1 MNEKDL
7 KLMVEQ
13 LVSQMVGQVDMQSV
27 EKVVKEVSKN
37 QSQVESDE
45 FIPDITEI
53 DIKKQ
58 LLVDNPADREAYL
71 EMKAKTPARLGSG
84 RAGARYKTITA
95 LRMRADHAAAQDS
108 VFSDV

>member
-58 LLVDNPADREAYL
+58 LLVDNPADREAY
-71 EMKAKTPARLGSG
+71 
-84 RAGARYKTITA
+84 
-95 LRMRADHAAAQDS
+95 
-108 VFSDV
+108 

>member
-71 EMKAKTPARLGSG
+71 EMKAKT
-84 RAGARYKTITA
+84 
-95 LRMRADHAAAQDS
+95 H
-108 VFSDV
+108 